1 MKNIRFISVKFLNYE
16 KKVARK
22 INLDNDVVII
32 QGGNQSGK
40 SCITKSLYSTMG
52 ADLKRYPLW
61 QYENVISL
69 LDFKIDNALFQYLHI
84 GTFYY
89 VFTQGK
95 IVFKAKT
102 KEENAKKLSDLLQF
116 NLSVGVGQSEV
127 VLSNSYM
134 FLPFYIDQDEG
145 WQQPLNSFSKIGSSM
160 EKMNA
165 LYYHTGIINDDYF
178 FFRNSLLRA
187 KKEFIKVKADLES
200 EERFTKYVEEKFKH
214 IRIALDDKD
223 CREEIDDFVNH
234 VNSLKKK
241 LEGKI
246 EELKKLYNK
255 KGYVEFRIKQLHDS
269 ITEIDRDLKFAVRQ
283 PSVLT
288 CPMCGSKVDNDAVGA
303 YEIIR
308 DEDDCKQML
317 IEFQKELATVDERIK
332 IVEEDNSNIRENIAN
347 IEKIITVRKGNVTI
361 KEVLESQMHKLLL
374 QELTE
379 HEQKGKLRKCELEG
393 EIEQYSQKIKT
404 LEGNL
409 RKDEIEKDFYSLV
422 LNGLKLMKEGLGNIN
437 NLNIG
442 FGTKIRTS
450 GSMVTKCVL
459 AYTYAYCNLIA
470 KYNGP
475 LSCPIVI
482 DEPNQ
487 NGCDEKSM
495 KAVLDY
501 ILESKPANS
510 QLILSVNEDEVI
522 GGDDKLVIDL
532 ADELEILCKSEFR
545 VVKEEIESLLASDV
559 LYLE

>member
-16 KKVARK
+16 KKVAKK

-40 SCITKSLYSTMG
+40 SCITRSLYSTMG

-61 QYENVISL
+61 QYTNVISL
-69 LDFKIDNALFQYLHI
+69 LDFKIDNTLFQYLHI

-95 IVFKAKT
+95 IVFKAKN
-102 KEENAKKLSDLLQF
+102 KEENSTRLSELLQF
-116 NLSVGVGQSEV
+116 NLLVGVAHSEV

-145 WQQPLNSFSKIGSSM
+145 WQQPLNSFSKIGSPT

-165 LYYHTGIINDDYF
+165 LYYHTGIIDDEYF
-178 FFRNSLLRA
+178 FYRNSLLRA
-187 KKEFIKVKADLES
+187 RKELVRVKADLDS
-200 EERFTKYVEEKFKH
+200 EERFSKYVEEKFKH
-214 IRIALDDKD
+214 IRIALDDEDCKD
-223 CREEIDDFVNH
+223 EIDTFVKH

-241 LEGKI
+241 LEVKI

-269 ITEIDRDLKFAVRQ
+269 ITEIDRDLNFAVKQ
-283 PSVLT
+283 SAVLT
-288 CPMCGSKVDNDAVGA
+288 CPMCGSKVDNDAIGA
-303 YEIIR
+303 YEMIR

-317 IEFQKELATVDERIK
+317 VDFQKELATVDERIRV
-332 IVEEDNSNIRENIAN
+332 VEEDNSKIREDIAN
-347 IEKIITVRKGNVTI
+347 IEKAIEARKGNVTI
-361 KEVLESQMHKLLL
+361 QQVIESQMHKLLL

-379 HEQKGKLRKCELEG
+379 HEQKGKLRRSELER
-393 EIEQYSQKIKT
+393 EIEQCSQKIKT
-404 LEGNL
+404 LDGSL
-409 RKDEIEKDFYSLV
+409 RKDEIEKDFYSFV
-422 LNGLKLMKEGLGNIN
+422 LHGLKSMKEGLGNIH
-437 NLNIG
+437 NLNIE
-442 FGTKIRTS
+442 FGSKIRTS

-459 AYTYAYCNLIA
+459 AYTYAYCKLII

-501 ILESKPANS
+501 ILASKPTTS

-522 GGDDKLVIDL
+522 DKTDKLVIDL
-532 ADELEILCKSEFR
+532 SGESELLCESEFR
-545 VVKEEIESLLASDV
+545 DVKDEIENLLASDV